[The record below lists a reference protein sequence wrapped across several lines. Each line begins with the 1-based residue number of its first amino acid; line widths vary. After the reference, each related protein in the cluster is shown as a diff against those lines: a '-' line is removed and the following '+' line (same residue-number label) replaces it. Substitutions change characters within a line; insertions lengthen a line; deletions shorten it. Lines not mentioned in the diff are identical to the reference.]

1 VDIRGLNL
9 KVLKLNQNT
18 LDNDQESLTDH
29 FIKGLKRNI
38 KETTAEDL
46 SPRNRSSLLSH
57 RLGDKDIPTHQQEYY
72 RNLEHIPTIDLVKS
86 LPENKKLFFL
96 NNLKKASIENFQSLL
111 EVSTKYNVNLTEL
124 SDLKTNGFLEW
135 AEPSD
140 SREIL
145 AQKGLLKTCTEEERK
160 FLQEVTGFQMPIDSD
175 EFRSIALKNGI
186 DSEGLEYLISE
197 KFISGVTQEQVL
209 NPFTCPDKSRIKK
222 IPAPAISENLSRNL
236 TSNEVCYIND
246 LLQKDSNKKELR
258 EKHSISPAQAFRL
271 EQMTRE
277 DGNVIYHKLDKEIKT
292 NPSPLKFLKVKYDES
307 HIVLS
312 SRVKEKVETIT
323 RIGVEEIN
331 LLLKAV
337 SGSPLS
343 NKDFTSLLEFKFNDL
358 KISNS
363 VIPSPNEIFFLNNI
377 NGRSFSDTE
386 KIKEIGLKDYGIPA
400 ERTADLLSLG
410 VIHSDQLGNG
420 EIRISSKFKITKEIK
435 DAYTWAYSNENDHIF
450 LEKLL
455 GISRPNE
462 TVLNLISNKEKAT
475 PSVALMDYN
484 IYFKLKDGKDL
495 TVPELKRLDLLR
507 INGIHIEKNYDF
519 LKEEPASF
527 RLKKARNDSLIRSFI
542 AEKNIN
548 IEILDEVNTFKQV
561 TEDYLL
567 KRGLTKSDLDKYS
580 QGGKFLGVEVNGKL
594 LNKHYLGTPTGP
606 ITYYS
611 IAHSGIISGR
621 SILEQFREKNEISKS
636 PQKRQDLLFHDLK
649 AADCVLVV
657 KNELEGQG
665 FIVKKILNESAQYS
679 ENKAGKLNNERLSG
693 PAFMDA
699 QIIIEIPEGHE
710 SYTPGGKNT
719 KTIAVEYGNYSNER
733 MVSKVENSV
742 FDEAFVFSNKTHT
755 MKYSKVISSSRV
767 HLRSM

>member
-9 KVLKLNQNT
+9 KVLKLNQNA

-29 FIKGLKRNI
+29 IIKGLKRNI
-38 KETTAEDL
+38 NETSAEDL

-57 RLGDKDIPTHQQEYY
+57 RLGDNNIPTTQLEYY
-72 RNLEHIPTIDLVKS
+72 KKLEHIPTRDLVKH

-96 NNLKKASIENFQSLL
+96 NNLKKTSVENFQSLL
-111 EVSTKYNVNLTEL
+111 EISKKYSVDSREL
-124 SDLKTNGFLEW
+124 SDLKNSGFLEW

-160 FLQEVTGFQMPIDSD
+160 FLQQIAGFQIAIDSE
-175 EFRSIALKNGI
+175 EFKSIALKNGI
-186 DSEGLEYLISE
+186 NNEGLDYLISE

-209 NPFTCPDKSRIKK
+209 NPFNCPDKSRIRKL
-222 IPAPAISENLSRNL
+222 PAPTISENLSL
-236 TSNEVCYIND
+236 TLESNEVCYIND
-246 LLQKDSNKKELR
+246 LLQKGSNRTELR
-258 EKHSISPAQAFRL
+258 EKHSISPARAFKL

-277 DGNVIYHKLDKEIKT
+277 DGNVTYHKLDKEIKT
-292 NPSPLKFLKVKYDES
+292 NPSPFKFLKVKYDES
-307 HIVLS
+307 HYVLS

-323 RIGVEEIN
+323 RIGVGEIN

-363 VIPSPNEIFFLNNI
+363 AIPSPNEIFFLNNI
-377 NGRSFSDTE
+377 NARSFSDIE
-386 KIKEIGLKDYGIPA
+386 KIKEIGLKDYGIPT
-400 ERTADLLSLG
+400 ERTTDLFSLG
-410 VIHSDQLGNG
+410 IIHADHLGNG
-420 EIRISSKFKITKEIK
+420 EIRISSKFKITNELK

-450 LEKLL
+450 LEKHLA
-455 GISRPNE
+455 ISRPNE
-462 TVLNLISNKEKAT
+462 TILSLISNKEKAT

-484 IYFKLKDGKDL
+484 IFFKLKDGNEL
-495 TVPELKRLDLLR
+495 TAPELKRLDLLR
-507 INGIHIEKNYDF
+507 MNGIHIEKNYDF

-561 TEDYLL
+561 SEDYLL

-594 LNKHYLGTPTGP
+594 LNKHYLGTPAGP

-665 FIVKKILNESAQYS
+665 LIVKKILNESAQYS
-679 ENKAGKLNNERLSG
+679 ENKMGKLNNERLSG

-710 SYTPGGKNT
+710 NYTPGGKNT

-733 MVSKVENSV
+733 MVSKVENSI

-755 MKYSKVISSSRV
+755 MKYSKVISSSKV